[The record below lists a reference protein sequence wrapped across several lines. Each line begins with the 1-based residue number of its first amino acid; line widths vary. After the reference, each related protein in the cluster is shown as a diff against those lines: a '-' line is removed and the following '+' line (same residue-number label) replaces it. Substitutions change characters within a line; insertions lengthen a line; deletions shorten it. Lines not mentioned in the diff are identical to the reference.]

1 MVVGLQTVFWFLV
14 ALTIL
19 VTIHEFGHFYVAR
32 RCGVKVLR
40 FSIGFGKPL
49 YSWWSPS
56 GTEFCI
62 APIPI
67 GGYVKMLDAREG
79 DVPAAD
85 MPYEFTNKKLWQRM
99 AILFA
104 GPIANLILAVLLY
117 WIILI
122 PSSLQPIPFVG
133 KVEPGSIAA
142 AAGLREGQ
150 EIIAI
155 DGVATPTQR
164 DVVRRLVERI
174 GETGEI
180 TFTVKYTDSDLQ
192 YTSAANIDN
201 WLRGE
206 KQPDL
211 LGGLG
216 LRFYDP
222 PEVIVGR
229 VVEGSPAEQ
238 SGFQLN
244 DRILFADDVAV
255 EDWQYWVNYISERPD
270 QTIRVELIREGEEL
284 QIDVTPKKII
294 DDSGLERA
302 QIGMGLKIDDKYLRN
317 YQYSLPGAFVE
328 AVGETWDNCAL
339 VVMSVKKLLTGELS
353 VKSLNGHIKIA
364 QVARSHA
371 EAGPITFVAFL
382 AFFSVSLGVFN
393 LFPIPPLDGGH
404 ILYFSIE
411 ALKGSP
417 LSERVQLFGFQ
428 VGLVLVVGVML
439 LALYNDVT

>member
-302 QIGMGLKIDDKYLRN
+302 QIGMGLKVDDKYLRN

>member
-1 MVVGLQTVFWFLV
+1 MVAALQTLFWFLV

-40 FSIGFGKPL
+40 FSVGFGKPL
-49 YSWWSPS
+49 YSWWSSS

-62 APIPI
+62 APIPF

-79 DVPAAD
+79 EISAEDL
-85 MPYEFTNKKLWQRM
+85 PYEFTNKKLWQRM

-117 WIILI
+117 WILLI
-122 PSSLQPIPFVG
+122 PSTFQPIPYVG
-133 KVEPGSIAA
+133 NVEPGSIAA

-150 EIIAI
+150 EIIAV
-155 DGVATPTQR
+155 DGVVTPTQR
-164 DVVRRLVERI
+164 DFVRRLVDRI
-174 GETGEI
+174 GESGEI
-180 TFTVKYTDSDLQ
+180 EFTVKYPDSTLQ
-192 YTSAANIDN
+192 YTSSAVLVD

-216 LRFYDP
+216 LSFYKP
-222 PEVIVGR
+222 PEVIVGLL
-229 VVEGSPAEQ
+229 VEGSPAEN
-238 SGFQLN
+238 SGFQIN
-244 DRILFADDVAV
+244 DRIIFADGVAV
-255 EDWQYWVNYISERPD
+255 ENWQYWVSYISERPD
-270 QTIRVELIREGEEL
+270 QNIHVELIREGEEL
-284 QIDVTPKKII
+284 TVDVTPKTIR
-294 DDSGLERA
+294 DESGEEHTR
-302 QIGMGLKIDDKYLRN
+302 IGMGLKIDDKYLRD

-328 AVGETWDNCAL
+328 AVSETWDNCAL
-339 VVMSVKKLLTGELS
+339 VLISIKKLLVGELS

-371 EAGPITFVAFL
+371 DAGLFPYIAFL

-404 ILYFSIE
+404 ILYFLIE
-411 ALKGSP
+411 AVKGSP
-417 LSERVQLFGFQ
+417 LSERIQLLGFQ
-428 VGLVLVVGVML
+428 MGLFLVVGVMI

>member
-180 TFTVKYTDSDLQ
+180 TFTVKYTDSDLR

-417 LSERVQLFGFQ
+417 LPERVQLFGFQ

>member
-270 QTIRVELIREGEEL
+270 QTIRVELVREGEEL

-294 DDSGLERA
+294 DESGLERA

>member
-1 MVVGLQTVFWFLV
+1 MFWFLV

>member
-155 DGVATPTQR
+155 DVVATSTQR